1 MKAKFLALLLVA
13 VTILALFAGC
23 AKDTPDPGTTD
34 NNSDPSKNSIT
45 IGVSFATMQE
55 EKWERC
61 AENMQKK
68 ANELGAKLVIQSANG
83 DEELQYSQCEN
94 LITQGVDA
102 LIVIAQDGDAASAI
116 VEAAHEAKIPVV
128 ANDRMINNC
137 ELDFYVSFDC
147 YTVGVLQAQFA
158 VEHAPTGN
166 YFLISGSPKDNN
178 ALLMRNGQM
187 SVLQPYID
195 KGDIKIVVDQWC
207 DGWSAEDALQYTED
221 GLVANS
227 NDVACVLTSNDG
239 TAGGA
244 IQALTEQGLA
254 GKVVVTGLDT
264 DLAACQRI
272 VEGTQT
278 MTIYR
283 RFALCDETCVVAAY
297 MLCNG
302 EDPATK
308 YTVTTTNNGTF
319 DVPSVMLADTD
330 YMFAVTS
337 ENMNVVIEDG
347 WQAEDA
353 IYKNVG

>member
-1 MKAKFLALLLVA
+1 M
-13 VTILALFAGC
+13 
-23 AKDTPDPGTTD
+23 
-34 NNSDPSKNSIT
+34 
-45 IGVSFATMQE
+45 
-55 EKWERC
+55 
-61 AENMQKK
+61 
-68 ANELGAKLVIQSANG
+68 
-83 DEELQYSQCEN
+83 
-94 LITQGVDA
+94 
-102 LIVIAQDGDAASAI
+102 
-116 VEAAHEAKIPVV
+116 
-128 ANDRMINNC
+128 
-137 ELDFYVSFDC
+137 
-147 YTVGVLQAQFA
+147 
-158 VEHAPTGN
+158 
-166 YFLISGSPKDNN
+166 SP
-178 ALLMRNGQM
+178 
-187 SVLQPYID
+187 
-195 KGDIKIVVDQWC
+195 
-207 DGWSAEDALQYTED
+207 SAEDALQYTED